1 MAKLRAGI
9 IGGGMI
15 AAVHANALR
24 QAGICITGAAG
35 TSRERGELFARRL
48 LAEAAFVTPEDLI
61 ASPDVDV
68 VHICTPNASHVGYAQ
83 LALAAGKSVICE
95 KPLGV
100 NLDEAQVLADYAT
113 KVSGHTAVPF
123 VYRYYPLVREMR
135 EHVVGNG
142 QPVMLIRG
150 SYLQDWLA
158 DPGSTNWRVN
168 DADGGASRAFADIGV
183 HVCDL
188 IEFTT
193 GQRISRLAANV
204 STAHRQRQ
212 NVEVRTEDIATI
224 MFETDEGTPG
234 VATVSQVSNG
244 YKNRLTLSVDAA
256 DSSYSFDQESP
267 DSLVIGRR
275 DSTTVIPRSEA
286 SLRNE
291 DARRLSVLPAGHPQG
306 YQDSFNAFIQ
316 DAYQSFAGEAVT
328 GLPTFADGLRA
339 AVITDA
345 VLRSVKSQAWVAV
358 DQSREAARSPL
369 DDLAV

>member
-1 MAKLRAGI
+1 VAKLRAGI

-24 QAGICITGAAG
+24 HAGIRVAGAAG
-35 TSRERGELFARRL
+35 SSRERSELFAHRL
-48 LAEAAFVTPEDLI
+48 LAETAFATPEDLI

-68 VHICTPNASHVGYAQ
+68 VHICTPNASHARYAR
-83 LALAAGKSVICE
+83 LVLAAGKSVICE

-100 NLDEAQVLADYAT
+100 NLDEARMLADYAA
-113 KVSGHTAVPF
+113 KVSGQTAVPF

-135 EHVVGNG
+135 EHIVGNG

-204 STAHRQRQ
+204 STAYRQRQ
-212 NVEVRTEDIATI
+212 DVEVRTEDIATI
-224 MFETDEGTPG
+224 MFETDGGTPG

-256 DSSYSFDQESP
+256 DASYSFDQESP
-267 DSLVIGRR
+267 DSLIIGTR
-275 DSTTVIPRSEA
+275 DSTTVVPRSET

-291 DARRLSVLPAGHPQG
+291 DARRLSVLPSGHPQG
-306 YQDSFNAFIQ
+306 YQDSFNAFIR
-316 DAYQSFAGEAVT
+316 DAYQSFAGETVR
-328 GLPTFADGLRA
+328 GLPTFTDGLRA

-345 VLRSVKSQAWVAV
+345 VLRSVEARAWVAV
-358 DQSREAARSPL
+358 DEARDSTQGRL
-369 DDLAV
+369 EDLTV

>member
-24 QAGICITGAAG
+24 YAGIRVAGAAG
-35 TSRERGELFARRL
+35 SSRERGEMFANRL
-48 LAEAAFVTPEDLI
+48 LAETAFKTPEDLI

-68 VHICTPNASHVGYAQ
+68 VHICTPNASHSGYAR

-100 NLDEAQVLADYAT
+100 NLDEARVLADYAA
-113 KVSGHTAVPF
+113 KMAGQTAVPF

-135 EHVVGNG
+135 EHIVGNG
-142 QPVMLIRG
+142 RPVMLIRG
-150 SYLQDWLA
+150 AYLQDWLA

-168 DADGGASRAFADIGV
+168 DAEGGASRAFADIGV

-204 STAHRQRQ
+204 STAYRQRQ
-212 NVEVRTEDIATI
+212 NVDVRTEDIATI

-234 VATVSQVSNG
+234 VATVSQVSHG

-256 DSSYSFDQESP
+256 DASYSFDQESP
-267 DSLVIGRR
+267 DTLVIGTR
-275 DSTTVIPRSEA
+275 DSMTVVPRSET
-286 SLRNE
+286 SLRSE

-306 YQDSFNAFIQ
+306 YQDSFNAFIR
-316 DAYQSFAGEAVT
+316 DAYQSFAGETVR
-328 GLPTFADGLRA
+328 GLPTFTDGLRA

-345 VLRSVKSQAWVAV
+345 VLNSVKAQAWVAV
-358 DQSREAARSPL
+358 DEAREATQGPL

>member
-1 MAKLRAGI
+1 VAKLRAGI

-24 QAGICITGAAG
+24 NAGIRVAGAAG
-35 TSRERGELFARRL
+35 TSRQRGETFAHRL
-48 LAEAAFVTPEDLI
+48 SAETAFATPEDLI
-61 ASPDVDV
+61 ESPDIDV
-68 VHICTPNASHVGYAQ
+68 IHVCTPNASHAGYAEQ
-83 LALAAGKSVICE
+83 ALHAGKAVICE

-100 NLDEAQVLADYAT
+100 NLDEARALADYAT
-113 KVSGHTAVPF
+113 KNSGRTAVPF

-135 EHVVGNG
+135 ECILDNG
-142 QPVMLIRG
+142 QPLMLIRG

-158 DPGSTNWRVN
+158 DPSSTNWRVN

-193 GQRISRLAANV
+193 GQRISRLAANL
-204 STAHRQRQ
+204 STAFRQRQ

-224 MFETDEGTPG
+224 MFETDQGVPG

-244 YKNRLTLSVDAA
+244 YKNHLTLSVDAA
-256 DSSYSFDQESP
+256 DASYSFDQESP

-275 DSTTVIPRSEA
+275 DSTTVVPRSEA
-286 SLRNE
+286 SLRSE

-306 YQDSFNAFIQ
+306 YQDSFNAFVG
-316 DAYQSFAGEAVT
+316 DAYQSFAGETVR

-345 VLRSVKSQAWVAV
+345 VLKSVKSQTWEAV
-358 DQSREAARSPL
+358 DGAIQAAHTPL
-369 DDLAV
+369 QDLAF